1 MIEYRRE
8 RTRKINTKI
17 HEKKEDFMAK
27 FIIKGGKPLKGAVK
41 IGGAKNAGF
50 KLMIAS
56 LLASG
61 ESRLLNVSKIGD
73 VEITKKII
81 KALGVKIDSPGEGTV
96 FVNSDSLKTWKIP
109 KDFGYQS
116 RASIMFAGPL
126 LARFGKAHLPLP
138 GGDQVGKR
146 PVERHLEGL
155 KALGARASF
164 RNGFLQLSCS
174 CLKGSRYRFAKNTHT
189 GTETMIMAATMA
201 RGKTLL
207 ENVALEPEVN
217 DLISYLNKM
226 GAKIKR
232 LAGRKI
238 KIEGVK
244 RLQGVIHRVMSDR
257 NEAVSYACAALG
269 TKGDII
275 IENAPQEHLA
285 AFLEKVEE
293 AGGRFEK
300 AGYGVRFWYEKPLKA
315 TRVTTKS
322 HPGFMTDWQPLW
334 TTLMTQAKGE
344 SEIIE
349 TIYEYRFG
357 FTEDLIKM
365 GARIK
370 LFNPQVVNPKKFY
383 NFNLEDDRP
392 ENFHAARVYGLARL
406 KGMNLKVADIRAGA
420 TLTLAALMAKG
431 KSILSGIE
439 HVDRG
444 YENLDDRLQ
453 QLGADIER
461 TV

>member
-1 MIEYRRE
+1 MIS
-8 RTRKINTKI
+8 KI
-17 HEKKEDFMAK
+17 FMAK
-27 FIIKGGKPLKGAVK
+27 FIIKGGKPLKGAVR

-61 ESRLLNVSKIGD
+61 ESRLLNISKIGD
-73 VEITKKII
+73 VETTKKII
-81 KALGVKIDSPGEGTV
+81 RELGVKLSSPGEGTV
-96 FVNSDSLKTWKIP
+96 FINSDSLKTWKIP

-116 RASIMFAGPL
+116 RASVMFAGPL
-126 LARFGKAHLPLP
+126 LARFGKACLPLP
-138 GGDQVGKR
+138 GGDKVGKR
-146 PVERHLEGL
+146 PIERHLEGL
-155 KALGARASF
+155 KTLGVRANF
-164 RNGFLQLSCS
+164 RNDFLELSCS
-174 CLKGSRYRFAKNTHT
+174 RLRGGRYRFAKNTHT
-189 GTETMIMAATMA
+189 GTETMIMTAVMA

-207 ENVALEPEVN
+207 ENAALEPEAD

-232 LAGRKI
+232 LSGRKI

-244 RLQGVIHRVMSDR
+244 KLQGVIHRVMSDR

-275 IENAPQEHLA
+275 IENAPQKHLT
-285 AFLEKVEE
+285 AFLEKVGE

-300 AGYGVRFWYEKPLKA
+300 AGYGIRFWYEKPLRA
-315 TRVTTKS
+315 TEMTTKP

-334 TTLMTQAKGE
+334 TTLMTQARGE

-365 GARIK
+365 GAKIE
-370 LFNPQVVNPKKFY
+370 LFNPRIANPKKFY

-392 ENFHAARVYGLARL
+392 ENFHAVKVCGPTRL

-420 TLTLAALMAKG
+420 TLTLAALMARG
-431 KSILSGIE
+431 RSILSGIE
-439 HVDRG
+439 HIDRG
-444 YENLDDRLQ
+444 YEDLDDRLR
-453 QLGADIER
+453 QLGADIKR
-461 TV
+461 TA